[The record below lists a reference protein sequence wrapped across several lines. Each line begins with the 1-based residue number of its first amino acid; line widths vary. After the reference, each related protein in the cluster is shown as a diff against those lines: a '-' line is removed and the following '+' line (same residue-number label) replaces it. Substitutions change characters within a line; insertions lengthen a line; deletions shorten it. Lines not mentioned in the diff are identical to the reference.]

1 MMTLK
6 RYYRSCVLGDRL
18 RDVAKRAYGLVGKR
32 YRPSR
37 LAGRPVLSAE
47 EGNAKLY
54 DLVRSG
60 RPFAAVRFG
69 ANELNAFVAAKAV
82 EEGLSL
88 SFPDPVLD
96 QLTNCAGFF
105 PRDAA
110 LMDRYASLAADTA
123 PAIDFLAIYG
133 SHFESLM
140 LRGFMSE
147 NPVLADNRS
156 MEPYYYPDQRPW
168 TSALEGKDVL
178 VIHPCE
184 QSVRSQ
190 YGRREALFPGTDI
203 LPAFH
208 LRTLR
213 AVQGLDKTDRSRF
226 SDWFEALDYMYEEA
240 LKIPFDTAILG
251 CGAYGQP
258 LACMLK
264 AAGKQAIQMG
274 GATQILFGIKGR
286 RWERIPEVASLFND
300 AWVRPLE
307 EEVPS
312 GASKVENACYW

>member
-1 MMTLK
+1 MTLK
-6 RYYRSCVLGDRL
+6 RYYRSCVLSDRL

-47 EGNAKLY
+47 EGNARLY
-54 DLVRSG
+54 DFVRSG

-69 ANELNAFVAAKAV
+69 ANELNAFAAAKAV
-82 EEGLSL
+82 EAGLL
-88 SFPDPVLD
+88 PRFPDPVLD
-96 QLTNCAGFF
+96 QLTSCAGFF
-105 PRDAA
+105 PRDVA
-110 LMDRYASLAADTA
+110 LMDRYASLVAGTA
-123 PAIDFLAIYG
+123 PAVDFMATLG
-133 SHFESLM
+133 FHFESLM
-140 LRGFMSE
+140 LKGFVSGD
-147 NPVLADNRS
+147 PVVADNRS

-190 YGRREALFPGTDI
+190 YARRESLFPGTDI
-203 LPAFH
+203 LPSFN

-213 AVQGLDKTDRSRF
+213 AVQSLDETDRSRF
-226 SDWFEALDYMYEEA
+226 ADWFEALDFMYEEA

-258 LACMLK
+258 LSCMLK
-264 AAGKQAIQMG
+264 AAGKQAVHLG